1 MANITVRRANV
12 ILTVPDYQQAEY
24 LAKGFDVIGADG
36 KVLIKTTP
44 NDTNS
49 LKKAYKELTAR
60 VMELEAENKKLKE
73 QLASKSTKVEKVK
86 DESKEDEYAPEE
98 FTPINKRGSKK
109 TK

>member
-1 MANITVRRANV
+1 MANIKVRRANLV
-12 ILTVPDYQQAEY
+12 LTVPDYQQNEY

-49 LKKAYKELTAR
+49 LKKAYTELTAR
-60 VMELEAENKKLKE
+60 VAELEAENKKLRE
-73 QLASKSTKVEKVK
+73 QLASKGKKVEKVK
-86 DESKEDEYAPEE
+86 DEPEEDADSPEE